1 MYFIS
6 FPPRLLFYVFLVVTS
21 KLSENNLITL
31 VKTRSTYITN

>member
-21 KLSENNLITL
+21 KLSENNLL
-31 VKTRSTYITN
+31 PSFKKPFNLHY